1 MTTDIGQTT
10 SCAALL
16 SVMSDRQNAAP
27 RLSRRTLWKLTGT
40 AAVAAAV
47 PAGISAFADE
57 TEPAGSVRLRWLGT
71 NAWEFRT
78 DTATVLIDPWV
89 SRFRTGAYQGDIDP
103 DLPIEVYPDVIDAH
117 LDTADT
123 ILVTHGHYDHISD
136 VPYIAGKTGATV
148 LGTETHLNLLRAMDT
163 PTEQLGQVAGGEYYQ
178 FDGYTIE
185 VFRSSH
191 GVSDEHRTLLFSG
204 TLPEVP
210 PRPSRIK
217 DLREGGSLA
226 YLVTCGDLSL
236 YFNAT
241 PAFHEREIAGL
252 RPDILFMQGAN
263 PYYPRYVERLFK
275 ATGYPPY
282 VLPTH
287 WDDFEK
293 PLTEPA
299 VDEYGAADLEKQ
311 VAEVSP
317 ASQFIK
323 LDHLDSHT
331 FTA

>member
-1 MTTDIGQTT
+1 MTSEIT
-10 SCAALL
+10 
-16 SVMSDRQNAAP
+16 V
-27 RLSRRTLWKLTGT
+27 
-40 AAVAAAV
+40 
-47 PAGISAFADE
+47 
-57 TEPAGSVRLRWLGT
+57 RWLGT
-71 NAWEFRT
+71 NAWEIT
-78 DTATVLIDPWV
+78 GNDKTVLVDPWV
-89 SRFRTGAYQGDIDP
+89 SRFNTHDNADGHFDPETPISVDEAAVDEHVTG
-103 DLPIEVYPDVIDAH
+103 
-117 LDTADT
+117 TADT
-123 ILVTHGHYDHISD
+123 ILVTHAHHDHIAD